1 VIFNALLPATAR
13 LRRSRHQLVV
23 GFLSKARWGGI
34 CRAVARSSAAVVAH
48 RANAR
53 AQTPTRGRLRKGV
66 GVSICTAEGV
76 FPRDLS
82 RGRMICRQRRKN
94 TMIYHFLCVCT
105 QVRCREDELK
115 KLGDV
120 VALPGGGGM
129 PLRRLFN

>member
-13 LRRSRHQLVV
+13 LCRSRHQLVV

-34 CRAVARSSAAVVAH
+34 FRAVARSSAAVVAH

-94 TMIYHFLCVCT
+94 TMIYHFLCSAG
-105 QVRCREDELK
+105 R
-115 KLGDV
+115 
-120 VALPGGGGM
+120 M
-129 PLRRLFN
+129 N